1 MYEMEILIIGSLIA
15 AIVIILL
22 SLAVKKVNQYEKG
35 IVERF
40 NAYEKMVDPGL
51 RIITPF
57 VERILRVNMREQVI
71 DVPPQE
77 IITEDNVVVTI
88 DAVIYYQ
95 VVDAKL
101 AIYEIEDF
109 ELAIVK
115 LAQTTLRNIVG
126 EMSLDVCLTSR
137 EKINVELRRVLDQAT
152 DKWGTKVNR
161 IELQRIDPP
170 ADIQTA
176 MHKQKTAEQERRQL
190 RLLATGRKEAAEQ
203 EKQGAILKAQG
214 AKTSAIL
221 EAEGEARAV
230 ELVAEAQ
237 AKAIKAVSESA
248 NAYFKENAQ
257 LNKKLDVIRDTFS
270 QQTKIVVPA
279 SADILNVIGLDG
291 ATVIPVKKEN
301 KQNEAAA
308 TTEEGAPLWLQF
320 FIRLFR
326 CFS

>member
-1 MYEMEILIIGSLIA
+1 MYEIELIIGFLIA
-15 AIVIILL
+15 AIIIMLL
-22 SLAVKKVNQYEKG
+22 TMSVKKVNQYEKG
-35 IVERF
+35 IVEKF
-40 NAYEKMVDPGL
+40 NAYEKMADPGL
-51 RIITPF
+51 RMITPF

-101 AIYEIEDF
+101 ALYEIEDF

-137 EKINVELRRVLDQAT
+137 EKINVELRSVLDQAT

-170 ADIQTA
+170 QDIQTA

-203 EKQGAILKAQG
+203 EKQAAILKAQG
-214 AKTSAIL
+214 EKASTIL
-221 EAEGEARAV
+221 QAEGQAKAV
-230 ELVAEAQ
+230 EVVAEAQ

-248 NAYFKENAQ
+248 NEFFKENAQ

-291 ATVIPVKKEN
+291 ATVVPVKTGN
-301 KQNEAAA
+301 KPSEASAK
-308 TTEEGAPLWLQF
+308 T
-320 FIRLFR
+320 
-326 CFS
+326 

>member
-1 MYEMEILIIGSLIA
+1 MYELEISIIGLIIAMIALILFSMS
-15 AIVIILL
+15 I
-22 SLAVKKVNQYEKG
+22 KKVNQYEKG
-35 IVERF
+35 LVERF
-40 NAYEKMVDPGL
+40 NAYEKTVEPGL
-51 RIITPF
+51 RMITPL

-95 VVDAKL
+95 VVDARRAL
-101 AIYEIEDF
+101 YEIEDF

-137 EKINVELRRVLDQAT
+137 EKINVELRSVLDQAT

-170 ADIQTA
+170 SDIQTA

-214 AKTSAIL
+214 EKQAAIL
-221 EAEGEARAV
+221 SAEGQAKAV
-230 ELVAEAQ
+230 ELVADAQ
-237 AKAIKAVSESA
+237 AKAIKAVSEAA
-248 NAYFKENAQ
+248 NSYFKENAQ

-270 QQTKIVVPA
+270 QQTKIIVPA
-279 SADILNVIGLDG
+279 SADVLNVIGLEG
-291 ATVIPVKKEN
+291 ATVLPVKTEQ
-301 KQNEAAA
+301 KQSQTAM
-308 TTEEGAPLWLQF
+308 
-320 FIRLFR
+320 
-326 CFS
+326 SK

>member
-1 MYEMEILIIGSLIA
+1 MYEIELSIIGLVIT
-15 AIVIILL
+15 AIIVILL
-22 SLAVKKVNQYEKG
+22 SLSIRKVNQYEKG
-35 IVERF
+35 LVERF
-40 NAYEKMVDPGL
+40 NAYEKTVEPGL

-57 VERILRVNMREQVI
+57 VERMLRVNMREQVI

-95 VVDAKL
+95 VVDARRAL
-101 AIYEIEDF
+101 YEIEDF

-126 EMSLDVCLTSR
+126 EMSLDIALTSR
-137 EKINVELRRVLDQAT
+137 EKINVDLRSVLDQAT

-170 ADIQTA
+170 QDIQTA

-214 AKTSAIL
+214 EKQAAIL
-221 EAEGEARAV
+221 SAEGQARAV

-237 AKAIKAVSESA
+237 ANAIKSVSESA
-248 NAYFKENAQ
+248 NQYFKENAQ

-270 QQTKIVVPA
+270 QQTKIVVPS
-279 SADILNVIGLDG
+279 SADILNVIGLEG
-291 ATVIPVKKEN
+291 ATVLPVKTAS
-301 KQNEAAA
+301 KQNEPVAKRQSG
-308 TTEEGAPLWLQF
+308 E
-320 FIRLFR
+320 
-326 CFS
+326 

>member
-1 MYEMEILIIGSLIA
+1 MLETGIVIGSI
-15 AIVIILL
+15 IVAFVIFLL
-22 SLAVKKVNQYEKG
+22 SLSVKKVNQYEKG

-51 RIITPF
+51 RMITPF

-101 AIYEIEDF
+101 ALYEIEDF

-137 EKINVELRRVLDQAT
+137 EKINVELRSVLDQAT

-170 ADIQTA
+170 SDIQTA

-203 EKQGAILKAQG
+203 EKQAAILKAQG
-214 AKTSAIL
+214 AKASAIL
-221 EAEGEARAV
+221 QAEGEAKAV
-230 ELVAEAQ
+230 EVVAEAQ

-248 NAYFKENAQ
+248 NEFFKENAQ

-291 ATVIPVKKEN
+291 ATVVPVKTGN
-301 KQNEAAA
+301 KQSEASAN
-308 TTEEGAPLWLQF
+308 T
-320 FIRLFR
+320 
-326 CFS
+326 

>member
-1 MYEMEILIIGSLIA
+1 MYELEIIIGLFIA
-15 AIVIILL
+15 AITLFII
-22 SLAVKKVNQYEKG
+22 SMSMKKVNQYEKG

-40 NAYEKMVDPGL
+40 NAYEKTVEPGL

-57 VERILRVNMREQVI
+57 VKRIYRVNMREQVI

-95 VVDAKL
+95 VIDAKR

-137 EKINVELRRVLDQAT
+137 EKINVELRSVLDQAT

-170 ADIQTA
+170 ADIQLA

-214 AKTSAIL
+214 AKQSAIL

-230 ELVAEAQ
+230 ELVADAQ

-279 SADILNVIGLDG
+279 NSDILNVIGLEG
-291 ATVIPVKKEN
+291 TTVLPINKEA
-301 KQNEAAA
+301 KQNADA
-308 TTEEGAPLWLQF
+308 
-320 FIRLFR
+320 
-326 CFS
+326 SSK

>member
-1 MYEMEILIIGSLIA
+1 MYELEIAIALIAA
-15 AIVIILL
+15 AIVIAI
-22 SLAVKKVNQYEKG
+22 SMLAVKKVNQYEKG

-40 NAYEKMVDPGL
+40 NAYEKMVEPGL
-51 RIITPF
+51 RLIVPF
-57 VERILRVNMREQVI
+57 VERIFRVNMREQVI

-95 VVDAKL
+95 VIDAKRAL
-101 AIYEIEDF
+101 YEIEDF
-109 ELAIVK
+109 ELGIVK

-137 EKINVELRRVLDQAT
+137 EKINVELRSVLDQAT

-170 ADIQTA
+170 LDIQTA

-203 EKQGAILKAQG
+203 EKAAAILKAQG
-214 AKTSAIL
+214 EKQSAIL
-221 EAEGEARAV
+221 QAEGEAKSV

-237 AKAIKAVSESA
+237 AKAIKLVSESA
-248 NAYFKENAQ
+248 NQYFKENAQ
-257 LNKKLDVIRDTFS
+257 LNKKLDVVRDTFS
-270 QQTKIVVPA
+270 QQTKVVVPA
-279 SADILNVIGLDG
+279 NSDILNVIGLEG
-291 ATVIPVKKEN
+291 AVLPVKKQT
-301 KQNEAAA
+301 KQSSD
-308 TTEEGAPLWLQF
+308 G
-320 FIRLFR
+320 
-326 CFS
+326 SSS

>member
-1 MYEMEILIIGSLIA
+1 MIETGIVIGSIIVV
-15 AIVIILL
+15 IVIFLL

-51 RIITPF
+51 RMITPF

-101 AIYEIEDF
+101 ALYEIEDF

-137 EKINVELRRVLDQAT
+137 EKINVELRSVLDQAT

-203 EKQGAILKAQG
+203 EKQAAILKAQG
-214 AKTSAIL
+214 EKASAIL
-221 EAEGEARAV
+221 QAEGQAKAV

-248 NAYFKENAQ
+248 NEYFKEKAQ
-257 LNKKLDVIRDTFS
+257 MNKKLDVIRDTFS

-291 ATVIPVKKEN
+291 ATVVPVKTGN
-301 KQNEAAA
+301 KQSEASAN
-308 TTEEGAPLWLQF
+308 T
-320 FIRLFR
+320 
-326 CFS
+326 

>member
-1 MYEMEILIIGSLIA
+1 MYELEIIIGLFIA
-15 AIVIILL
+15 AIILFII
-22 SLAVKKVNQYEKG
+22 SMSMKKVNQYEKG

-40 NAYEKMVDPGL
+40 NAYEKTVEPGL

-57 VERILRVNMREQVI
+57 VKRIYRVNMREQVI

-95 VVDAKL
+95 VIDAKR

-137 EKINVELRRVLDQAT
+137 EKINVELRSVLDQAT

-170 ADIQTA
+170 ADIQLA

-203 EKQGAILKAQG
+203 EKQGSILKAQG
-214 AKTSAIL
+214 AKQSAIL

-230 ELVAEAQ
+230 ELVADAQ

-279 SADILNVIGLDG
+279 NSDILNVIGLEG
-291 ATVIPVKKEN
+291 TTVLPINKEA
-301 KQNEAAA
+301 KQNADA
-308 TTEEGAPLWLQF
+308 
-320 FIRLFR
+320 
-326 CFS
+326 SSK